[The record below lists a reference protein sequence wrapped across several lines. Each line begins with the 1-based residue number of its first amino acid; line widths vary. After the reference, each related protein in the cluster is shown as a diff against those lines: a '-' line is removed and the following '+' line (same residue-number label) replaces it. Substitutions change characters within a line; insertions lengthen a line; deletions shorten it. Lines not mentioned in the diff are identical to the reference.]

1 MSYFWRALPFTC
13 GFVNGFK
20 IISDSNCGAYD
31 GVWFLSSSLA
41 GYVSGLIA
49 GLMAVPNDVSPT
61 ESDAAI
67 SLEIYSSNF
76 EILAGLSVIVAIC
89 LFLIN
94 PLIKRYLTN

>member
-1 MSYFWRALPFTC
+1 
-13 GFVNGFK
+13 
-20 IISDSNCGAYD
+20 
-31 GVWFLSSSLA
+31 
-41 GYVSGLIA
+41 
-49 GLMAVPNDVSPT
+49 MAVPNDVSPA

-94 PLIKRYLTN
+94 PLIKRFLTN

>member
-1 MSYFWRALPFTC
+1 MM
-13 GFVNGFK
+13 G
-20 IISDSNCGAYD
+20 I
-31 GVWFLSSSLA
+31 WFLSSSLA

-49 GLMAVPNDVSPT
+49 GLMAVPNDVSLT

-76 EILAGLSVIVAIC
+76 EILAVLSVIVALC

>member
-1 MSYFWRALPFTC
+1 
-13 GFVNGFK
+13 
-20 IISDSNCGAYD
+20 
-31 GVWFLSSSLA
+31 
-41 GYVSGLIA
+41 
-49 GLMAVPNDVSPT
+49 MAVPNDVSPT

-76 EILAGLSVIVAIC
+76 EILAVLSVIVAIC